1 MTSTQIRIKSR
12 RPWTPSQIVL
22 TLIGVAV
29 SAVFVTPIAAALFTS
44 FKSEAE
50 AAEIPPHW
58 LPEVWTTQ
66 AWTALWETGNVTN
79 WFVNS
84 LVVSVCVTSVVLTVS
99 ALAGYGFART
109 EFRGKSVLMGIV
121 MSGLMIS
128 PAVLGVPLFTT
139 VQQMG
144 MVDTYWGMILPQCAP
159 AAMVYILYKFFQ
171 GIPREL
177 EEAAF
182 IDGAGRYWLYYAV
195 SSWGTNHSAI
205 GVATSLTGLPGTW
218 TDHGKVFSSETTD
231 SWNAIDPAIIRADGR
246 LWMSFGSYWTGIRM
260 IELNPFTGKALP
272 NPTVHHLAT
281 RPDVPYAV
289 EGPEIVKHG
298 RYYYLF
304 ASYDA
309 CCAGANSTYK
319 IKVGR
324 STSVTGP
331 YADSTGKP
339 MLEGGGDL
347 LLEGHGRYIGTG
359 GQSVFQD

>member
-1 MTSTQIRIKSR
+1 M
-12 RPWTPSQIVL
+12 
-22 TLIGVAV
+22 
-29 SAVFVTPIAAALFTS
+29 AAALFLAFLPTT
-44 FKSEAE
+44 AQ
-50 AAEIPPHW
+50 AAETYPDPQPITGQQIIHDPTVIRLKSGGYVAYSTGGVIGARLSKDRVHWDDSGNAFAEPPSW
-58 LPEVWTTQ
+58 WYEYND
-66 AWTALWETGNVTN
+66 TGDP
-79 WFVNS
+79 W
-84 LVVSVCVTSVVLTVS
+84 
-99 ALAGYGFART
+99 APD
-109 EFRGKSVLMGIV
+109 
-121 MSGLMIS
+121 IS
-128 PAVLGVPLFTT
+128 
-139 VQQMG
+139 
-144 MVDTYWGMILPQCAP
+144 Y
-159 AAMVYILYKFFQ
+159 
-171 GIPREL
+171 R
-177 EEAAF
+177 
-182 IDGAGRYWLYYAV
+182 AGRYWLYYAV

-260 IELNPFTGKALP
+260 IELNPSTGKALP
-272 NPTVHHLAT
+272 NTTVHHLAT
-281 RPDVPYAV
+281 RPDAPYAV

-309 CCAGANSTYK
+309 CCAGVNSTYK

-359 GQSVFQD
+359 GQSVFQDRGHDILAYHYYDAEDEGTPKLGLNKLNWKKNGWPVVL

>member
-1 MTSTQIRIKSR
+1 M
-12 RPWTPSQIVL
+12 
-22 TLIGVAV
+22 
-29 SAVFVTPIAAALFTS
+29 AAALFLAFLPTT
-44 FKSEAE
+44 AQ
-50 AAEIPPHW
+50 AAETYPDPQPITGQQIIHDPTVIRLKSGGYVAYSTGGVIGARLSKDRVHWDDSGNAFAEPPSW
-58 LPEVWTTQ
+58 WYEYND
-66 AWTALWETGNVTN
+66 TGDP
-79 WFVNS
+79 W
-84 LVVSVCVTSVVLTVS
+84 
-99 ALAGYGFART
+99 APD
-109 EFRGKSVLMGIV
+109 
-121 MSGLMIS
+121 IS
-128 PAVLGVPLFTT
+128 
-139 VQQMG
+139 
-144 MVDTYWGMILPQCAP
+144 Y
-159 AAMVYILYKFFQ
+159 
-171 GIPREL
+171 R
-177 EEAAF
+177 
-182 IDGAGRYWLYYAV
+182 AGRYWLYYAV

-281 RPDVPYAV
+281 RPDAPYAV

-359 GQSVFQD
+359 GQSVFQDRGRDILAYHYYDAEDEGTPKLGLNQLRWTRTGWPMVF